1 MQEQT
6 RRTLKTT
13 GQYADDEGGMWLF
26 WLVRLRW
33 VAIAA
38 QIITLAFAVQLV
50 DRPSVVLPALIAV
63 ISVLGVANLYATR
76 VLGAAEHVPEER
88 LLSQLALDVA
98 ALTTFFVLTGGPD
111 NTFTSLYFVHIAM
124 GAVMLS
130 PTRAGLLTG
139 LVLACYTLL
148 FAFHLPL
155 HWERH
160 TLDEFTL
167 MRLGKMVSFT
177 ITLGSVAGFTM
188 GLARSFRFRKQQL
201 LEARDRTARID
212 RLRSVGTLAAGA
224 AHELNTP
231 LSTIGLRLRRLARRH
246 DDPDSERDLQVIK
259 DQLDRCARVVNQL
272 LVGAG
277 DPSAAGIE
285 RRALLDFVF
294 EGTNLWS
301 KGSTLEVRVQDD
313 SNGVLVELPSI
324 AFVQALI
331 NLLENARQAQDSISN
346 SEPLRIRVHRD
357 ADFGLVTLTD
367 HGCGLPDTVE
377 QVGEPFFTTK
387 AHGTGLGVFVAR
399 QVADGAGG
407 GLTYSSAPAGGT
419 IARWWFPRV
428 NRRSE

>member
-1 MQEQT
+1 
-6 RRTLKTT
+6 
-13 GQYADDEGGMWLF
+13 MWLS

-50 DRPSVVLPALIAV
+50 DQPSIVLPALFTV
-63 ISVLGVANLYATR
+63 ISILGVANLYAAR
-76 VLGAAEHVPEER
+76 VLASGEPVPEER
-88 LLSQLALDVA
+88 LLSHLALDVA
-98 ALTTFFVLTGGPD
+98 ALTTFFLLTGGPD
-111 NTFTSLYFVHIAM
+111 NTFTSLYLVHIAM

-130 PTRAGLLTG
+130 PSRAAALAV
-139 LVLACYTLL
+139 LVLSCYGIL
-148 FAFHLPL
+148 FAMHLPL

-160 TLDEFTL
+160 TLDAATL
-167 MRLGKMVSFT
+167 MPLGKLASFT
-177 ITLGSVAGFTM
+177 ITLGSVAGFTL
-188 GLARSFRFRKQQL
+188 GLARSLRSRKQQL

-231 LSTIGLRLRRLARRH
+231 LFTIGLRLRRLDRRH
-246 DDPDSERDLQVIK
+246 DDPESERDLQVIK
-259 DQLDRCARVVNQL
+259 EQLDRCTRVVNQL

-277 DPSAAGIE
+277 DPNASGIE
-285 RRALLDFVF
+285 RRPLLDLVQ

-301 KGSTLEVRVQDD
+301 KGSPLDIRILDD
-313 SNGVLVELPSI
+313 SKGAVVELPNI

-331 NLLENARQAQDSISN
+331 NLLENARQAQDSIFCTD
-346 SEPLRIRVHRD
+346 PLEIRLHQE
-357 ADFGLVTLTD
+357 AQFGVVTLTD
-367 HGCGLPDTVE
+367 HGCGLPETLE

-387 AHGTGLGVFVAR
+387 VHGTGLGVFVAR

-407 GLTYSSAPAGGT
+407 GLTYTPAPEGGT
-419 IARWWFPRV
+419 VARWWFPQV